1 MNIWIIATLVLSL
14 VSPISYTKS
23 MLAGESKPHR
33 ITRFIVWLVSIAG
46 ILGVWSSTNA
56 AGRIFAFIFLA
67 RATYLLLMSL
77 KFGVGGTTRLDK
89 ICLAIG
95 LLAIVAYAL
104 TNNGALTIFL
114 GITADFI
121 GYIPTFVKT
130 YHKPKSEDPVFFGI
144 EGIAALCG
152 VFAVWELS
160 ADIILPIFFTLSCV
174 IMEVLIYRKE
184 ITKLFVRN

>member
-1 MNIWIIATLVLSL
+1 MNFWIIGTLVLSI

-23 MLAGESKPHR
+23 IIAGESKPHR

-46 ILGVWSSTNA
+46 ILGVWHSTNTS
-56 AGRIFAFIFLA
+56 GKIFALIFLA

-77 KFGVGGTTRLDK
+77 KFGVGGSTKLDK
-89 ICLAIG
+89 ICLGIG
-95 LLAIVAYAL
+95 ILAIIAYAF
-104 TNNGALTIFL
+104 TNNALLTILL

-130 YHKPKSEDPVFFGI
+130 YRKPKSEDPIFFGI
-144 EGIAALCG
+144 EGVAALFG

-160 ADIILPIFFTLSCV
+160 VDIVLPIFFTASCV
-174 IMEVLIYRKE
+174 VMELLIYRKE
-184 ITKLFVRN
+184 IIRLFAR